1 MTDSLG
7 AKRRR
12 GGSRAAMLAKRSKPP
27 AINPAPA
34 GPTGGQYRPLTN
46 TQVEQIYATAMRML
60 AELGMGDSPPALV
73 EQALKCGATLNDL
86 GRLCFSQD
94 MVEDII
100 DGACKSFVFHGRDA
114 KYSFEVGGDRVYF
127 GTGGAAVQT
136 LDLDSHIYR
145 PSTLD
150 DLFAF
155 TRLVDTLPNISWFT
169 RCCVATDVPD
179 IFELDVNTAYCLMR
193 GTQKPVGTNFT
204 IGEHVD
210 PIVDI
215 FDRVAGGS
223 GKFAEKPFCKAHI
236 SPIISPM
243 RYGEDAF
250 DVAMA
255 CIRRGMPINAI
266 VAAMSG
272 ATSPATI
279 DGMLAASFAETLAAL
294 VMVNIFAPGFPMIFS
309 NWPFVIDLR
318 TGAFCGGGGEIS
330 ILNAGAAQLANH
342 IGVPSGVASSM
353 SDAKAVDAQM
363 GMEKALSSLACGLS
377 GANMV
382 YESSGMMASLLG
394 VSFEAFL
401 LDNEMLSHVYR
412 MIRGVEVSEATLA
425 FDTMKNVITGEGH
438 FIGETQTMEAM
449 ERDYFYP
456 KLGDRLE
463 PTTWAE
469 AGAQDAAQRANR
481 EVRKILAQ
489 HQPNY
494 IDAGVDAKIRAEFN
508 ILLP

>member
-1 MTDSLG
+1 MNEPTRPR
-7 AKRRR
+7 RRR
-12 GGSRAAMLAKRSKPP
+12 GGSREAMLARRSKPP
-27 AINPAPA
+27 AVNPAPA
-34 GPTGGQYRPLTN
+34 GPVGGQYRPLTDV
-46 TQVEQIYATAMRML
+46 QVGQIYDTSIRML
-60 AELGMGDSPPALV
+60 AELGMGDAPEALT
-73 EQALKCGATLNDL
+73 EQALKHGATLNDL
-86 GRLCFSQD
+86 GRLCFSRD

-100 DGACKSFVFHGRDA
+100 DGACKSFLFHGRDE
-114 KYSFEVGGDRVYF
+114 KFTFEVGGDRVYF

-136 LDLDSHIYR
+136 LDLDSHVYR
-145 PSTLD
+145 PSTLR
-150 DLFAF
+150 DLADF

-210 PIVDI
+210 PIVDM
-215 FDRVAGGS
+215 FDAIAGGS

-250 DVAMA
+250 DVTLA
-255 CIRRGMPINAI
+255 CIRRGMPINSI

-294 VMVNIFAPGFPMIFS
+294 VMVNLFEPGYPMIFS

-318 TGAFCGGGGEIS
+318 TGAFCGSGGEIS

-353 SDAKAVDAQM
+353 TDAKAVDAQM

-412 MIRGVEVSEATLA
+412 MIRGVEVSEETLA
-425 FDTMKNVITGEGH
+425 FEAMRNVITGEGH

-449 ERDYFYP
+449 ERDYYYP

-469 AGAQDAAQRANR
+469 AGAEDAWQRANR
-481 EVRKILAQ
+481 EVREVLAQPEVNHIDAALDAKLRKQFKIL
-489 HQPNY
+489 
-494 IDAGVDAKIRAEFN
+494 I
-508 ILLP
+508 